1 MHKIRLLGSL
11 SYAVADSEQC
21 MPLQANI
28 QKTNTFPL
36 HIEIQNNIS
45 CLQQYNNFMKH
56 ISFQFNY
63 CCVCNEK
70 TFMKELTICSILDL
84 NTKLKNMT
92 ILFKMNPKHHLLN

>member
-1 MHKIRLLGSL
+1 LNDINTQVINTIFFEVKKKQKVDI
-11 SYAVADSEQC
+11 
-21 MPLQANI
+21 NI

-84 NTKLKNMT
+84 NTKLKNMK